1 MPEKALLCERQEA
14 GGVGAPTGAHQGI
27 LCPQSAWKENTFTA
41 VSKSTLSGYTT
52 KIRGENR
59 AVTGDQ
65 GKACLKVCN
74 EPVLFLISSAHW
86 ELPC

>member
-1 MPEKALLCERQEA
+1 MPEKALLCERQEV
-14 GGVGAPTGAHQGI
+14 GSVGAPTGAHQGI

-59 AVTGDQ
+59 AITDDQ
-65 GKACLKVCN
+65 GKGV
-74 EPVLFLISSAHW
+74 
-86 ELPC
+86 